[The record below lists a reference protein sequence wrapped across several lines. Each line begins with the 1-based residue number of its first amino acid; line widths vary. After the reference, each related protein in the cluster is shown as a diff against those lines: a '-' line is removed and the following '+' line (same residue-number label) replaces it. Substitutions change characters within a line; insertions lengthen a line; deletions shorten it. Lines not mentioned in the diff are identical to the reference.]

1 MSTEDTGTQLPPPS
15 GPARLSLLE
24 RWFRPVQVPRELPD
38 ELAALARRACLVFV
52 MRSSGLL
59 NYLYLRWLLRRL
71 RLPPI
76 RAAVGF
82 VGLFGWLT
90 GVRRSRRALDEAVS
104 RGLSSVVFLNRPNDR
119 DPFAALAG
127 RQRDLAHDVFLVP
140 VLLVWSRR
148 AQRLV
153 PPVWDILYGSP
164 EAPTA
169 FAAAVAFL
177 RNYKRAFLRVGRPFD
192 LAAFVKENGAEPDV
206 VLGRKVRGALYHHL
220 ARELRAALGPPLKA
234 PARVREKVLRDRHLR
249 SVLERA
255 AGQRARSPTSVQR
268 EALRDLAEIAS
279 RYSPLFIEFLRPI
292 LKRVFNRLYERVE
305 IDEEG
310 LSRLR
315 RAAAQAPLVLC
326 ASHKSHVDYL
336 ILSYVF
342 YEAGM
347 TPPHVAAGI
356 NLAFWPFGWI
366 ARRGGAFF
374 IRRTIK
380 GDKIYS
386 ATLRA
391 YVKHLMRDGFAQEF
405 FPEGGRSRTGKLL
418 FPKTGLLSMEVD
430 AWLDG
435 AAHDVL
441 FVPIAVDYEQLVEAK
456 SMVQELSG
464 AEKKKEGLKALLG
477 LPRFLL
483 HRYGRIYLQFEEPI
497 SLRAL
502 AEQRLGAAA
511 ASLTLEEDDER
522 ETDSK
527 RTLVRSLANRVAYG
541 INRAITITPVG
552 LLSAAIL
559 SHVRRGIGA
568 EEVSRRVEMLRYV
581 AAEGGARFA
590 RGLSGAPSDPREP
603 GPIADALAKLAAD
616 GLVKVER
623 AAGQTILQVADEKR
637 PLLDYHRNTVLHR
650 YVSLSLVA
658 AALRACG
665 GDAPVEAVRGRARW
679 LSRLFKLEFMYR
691 VGATLDVIF
700 EEVVGYLSRMGVLE
714 RSDGRL
720 RAGAERETLDFLADL
735 TRSYLEAY
743 RVVALALAEA
753 GATGAPIERKGLVKD
768 ALERGRA
775 DFLAGRLLLRESLS
789 KATFENAVEWLEAAG
804 AFAPRPEGRWK
815 LDDAWKASL
824 LTALV
829 DEMGHFLGP

>member
-1 MSTEDTGTQLPPPS
+1 VSTEDTGTQLPPPS
-15 GPARLSLLE
+15 GPARLSVLE
-24 RWFRPVQVPRELPD
+24 RWFRPVQVPRELAD
-38 ELAALARRACLVFV
+38 ELAALARRGSLVFV

-59 NYLYLRWLLRRL
+59 NYLYVRWLLRRL
-71 RLPPI
+71 RMPPI
-76 RAAVGF
+76 RAVVGF
-82 VGLFGWLT
+82 AGLFGWLT

-104 RGLSSVVFLNRPNDR
+104 RGLSSVVFLNRPDDR
-119 DPFAALAG
+119 DPFAVLVG
-127 RQRDLAHDVFLVP
+127 RQRDLAHPVFLVP
-140 VLLVWSRR
+140 LLLVWSRR

-153 PPVWDILYGSP
+153 PPVWEILYGSP

-169 FAAAVAFL
+169 FATAIAFL
-177 RNYKRAFLRVGRPFD
+177 RNYRRAFLRVGRPFD
-192 LAAFVKENGAEPDV
+192 LAAFVNEGGAEPDT

-255 AGQRARSPTSVQR
+255 AAERGRTPASAQR
-268 EALRDLAEIAS
+268 EALRDLSEIAS

-292 LKRVFNRLYERVE
+292 LKRVFGRLYERVE

-310 LSRLR
+310 LARVR

-374 IRRTIK
+374 IRRTFK

-456 SMVQELSG
+456 SMAQELSG

-477 LPRFLL
+477 VPRFLL
-483 HRYGRIYLQFEEPI
+483 RRYGRIYLQFEEPI
-497 SLRAL
+497 SLRDL

-511 ASLTLEEDDER
+511 ASLTLEEEGER

-568 EEVSRRVEMLRYV
+568 EEVSRRVELLRYV

-590 RGLSGAPSDPREP
+590 RGLSGAPSDPRLP
-603 GPIADALAKLAAD
+603 GPIADALAKLVAD
-616 GLVKVER
+616 GHVKVEQ

-650 YVSLSLVA
+650 YVSLSLLA

-665 GDAPVEAVRGRARW
+665 GDAPVEAVRVRARW

-691 VGATLDVIF
+691 VGATHDDVF
-700 EEVVGYLSRMGVLE
+700 EEVMGYLSRLGVLE
-714 RSDGRL
+714 RTDGRL
-720 RAGAERETLDFLADL
+720 RAGAERETLEFLADL

-743 RVVALALAEA
+743 RLVARALAAA
-753 GATGAPIERKGLVKD
+753 GASGAAIERKGLVKD

-789 KATFENAVEWLEAAG
+789 TATIENAVEWFARAG
-804 AFAPRPEGRWK
+804 ALAPHPEGRWR

-824 LTALV
+824 LTGLV
-829 DEMGHFLGP
+829 DEMGQFLGP